1 MGEQRALA
9 VMFAGG
15 GTGGHLFPGIA
26 VAEELQKRCHDVDI
40 VFVGTE
46 RGIEASVL
54 PREGFP
60 VEYVGAEGFAGT
72 GFVRKLKSLLRM
84 VAAVQD
90 SFAII
95 GRRRPDII
103 IGLGGYAS
111 FATVLAGLLKKIP
124 TVVLEQNSV
133 PGLANKVLG
142 RFAQAVC
149 VTYQESMAFFPKHK
163 TYLTGNPI
171 RDRILRGSRVS
182 AIKIFGLESGKFTVF
197 VFGGSRGASSINK
210 AMVEALQ
217 YLLDVRDE
225 LQFLHQTGEKDY
237 EFVRDAYRSYGFR
250 GMVTPFVFQ
259 MAEAYIVSDLVIA
272 RAGATT
278 LAELTAL
285 GKASI
290 LIPYPFAAGGHQEFN
305 AKKIERMQA
314 ATVVLDRD
322 LGGKLLAEYIREMF
336 VSGDKREKMQLS
348 ARALGQPH
356 AAGKVA
362 DIAMSLARRVA

>member
-1 MGEQRALA
+1 MT

-26 VAEELQKRCHDVDI
+26 VAEEFQKRRRGMDV

-60 VEYVGAEGFAGT
+60 VEYVGSVGFAGA
-72 GFVRKLKSLLRM
+72 GFVRKIRSLFRMAVALK
-84 VAAVQD
+84 D

-95 GRRRPDII
+95 GRHQPDII

-111 FATVLAGLLKKIP
+111 FATVLAGLLRKIP
-124 TVVLEQNSV
+124 TVVLEQNTV
-133 PGLANKVLG
+133 PGLANRLLAK
-142 RFAQAVC
+142 FAQAVC
-149 VTYQESMAFFPKHK
+149 ITYQESMAFFPKHK
-163 TYLTGNPI
+163 TFLTGNPI
-171 RDRILRGSRVS
+171 RERIMKGSRVS

-197 VFGGSRGASSINK
+197 IFGGSRGASSINK
-210 AMVEALQ
+210 AAVEALQ
-217 YLLDVRDE
+217 YLLDVRDD

-237 EFVRDAYRSYGFR
+237 EFVRDAYRSYGFK
-250 GMVTPFVFQ
+250 GTVTPFVFQ
-259 MAEAYIVSDLVIA
+259 MAEAYVVSDLVIA

-305 AKKIERMQA
+305 AKKLERMQA

-322 LGGKLLAEYIREMF
+322 LGGEMLASHIREMF
-336 VSGDKREKMQLS
+336 VNYDKREKMQLS

-362 DIAMSLARRVA
+362 DIAMSLSRRVT